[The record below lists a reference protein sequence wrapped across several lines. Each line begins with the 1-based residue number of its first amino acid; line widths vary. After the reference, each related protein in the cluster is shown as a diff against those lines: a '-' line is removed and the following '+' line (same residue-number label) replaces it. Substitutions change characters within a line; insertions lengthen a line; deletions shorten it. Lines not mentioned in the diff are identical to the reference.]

1 MIDYIM
7 IGVAVISL
15 FFVVVLTINNRKQR
29 AEIRSYQQKIDELQ
43 RDSTDY
49 LNFYD

>member
-1 MIDYIM
+1 MVDYI
-7 IGVAVISL
+7 IIAVAAISL
-15 FFVVVLTINNRKQR
+15 LFVVLLTINNRKQR
-29 AEIRSYQQKIDELQ
+29 SEIRNYQRKIEELQ